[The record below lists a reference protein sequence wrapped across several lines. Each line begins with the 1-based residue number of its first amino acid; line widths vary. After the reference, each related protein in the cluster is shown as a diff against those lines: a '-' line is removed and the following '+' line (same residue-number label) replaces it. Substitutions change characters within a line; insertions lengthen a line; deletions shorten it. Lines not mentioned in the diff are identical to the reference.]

1 MFNNLLKIFQK
12 ARDEAPYVLK
22 CYYDGPNDISE
33 WQVFKKNELI
43 FTCLNHDKAE
53 IVCEALNDVYIIR
66 ELMKAMQ
73 EPTDEMINEGTKN
86 SFGLS
91 IWEVKDLFKRMMVI
105 ASEGKY
111 AVETTVA

>member
-22 CYYDGPNDISE
+22 YCPYADATMVQ
-33 WQVFKKNELI
+33 WQVFNKDELI
-43 FTCLNHDKAE
+43 FTCFNHDKAE

-73 EPTDEMINEGTKN
+73 DPTDEMVNEGTKD

-111 AVETTVA
+111 VVETTVA